1 MKVPVSTLLAE
12 KKIKALF
19 SLESSATVMEAV
31 KEMNHRQVGSLIIL
45 DEGKLVG
52 IFTERDV
59 LRRVVVPG
67 LPAETTSVADV
78 MSKEV
83 DTFGPETTVTDAL
96 AHMNDKRHRHI
107 PIMEGEDILGLISIG
122 DITRW
127 LSANAQNEAQTLLN
141 YFTGTYGE

>member
-12 KKIKALF
+12 KQSKIF
-19 SLESSATVMEAV
+19 SMDVSATVMDAV

-45 DEGKLVG
+45 DGDSLVG
-52 IFTERDV
+52 MFTERDV

-67 LPAETTSVADV
+67 LPADTTSVADV

-83 DTFGPETTVTDAL
+83 DTFGPTTTVTEAL
-96 AHMNDKRHRHI
+96 AHMNNKRHRHI
-107 PIMEGEDILGLISIG
+107 PIVEGDRILGLISIG

-127 LSANAQNEAQTLLN
+127 LSKNSQNEAQSLLT
-141 YFTGTYGE
+141 YFTGGYDE